1 MQNIRWQQRFENYQK
16 ALNKLNEAI
25 HEHGDTDDDIVK
37 EGTIQRFEFTH
48 ELAWKVLKD
57 YLKFE
62 GIQNITGS
70 RSTSKQAFNMGLISK
85 GETWMDMIESRN
97 IMVHTYNE
105 SILEAEFSKIKKSYL
120 PLLIELEREMKN
132 KL

>member
-1 MQNIRWQQRFENYQK
+1 MQNIRWHQRFENYQK

-37 EGTIQRFEFTH
+37 EGIIQRFEFTH
-48 ELAWKVLKD
+48 ELAWKMLKD

-105 SILEAEFSKIKKSYL
+105 SILEAEFSKIRKSYL

>member
-37 EGTIQRFEFTH
+37 EGIIQRFEFTH
-48 ELAWKVLKD
+48 ELAWKMLKD

>member
-1 MQNIRWQQRFENYQK
+1 
-16 ALNKLNEAI
+16 
-25 HEHGDTDDDIVK
+25 
-37 EGTIQRFEFTH
+37 FTH
-48 ELAWKVLKD
+48 ELAWKMLKD

-105 SILEAEFSKIKKSYL
+105 STLEAEFSKIKKSYL